1 MTLIK
6 KLTTQ
11 IRKRM
16 MLKMIMRINKMKKNL
31 ISLIR
36 IQKIH
41 SNQVPRTQQK
51 RKKKRIKLIKN

>member
-1 MTLIK
+1 
-6 KLTTQ
+6 
-11 IRKRM
+11 M